1 MLDLVR
7 NGSDRLV
14 LELCEDEV
22 GIGAGL
28 DKFWVLLGGQL
39 ESGPNLLAEAGAY
52 EVQRGVGIVVGG

>member
-22 GIGAGL
+22 GIGEGL
-28 DKFWVLLGGQL
+28 DKFWVLLGGQS
-39 ESGPNLLAEAGAY
+39 ESGPKLFAEAGAD
-52 EVQRGVGIVVGG
+52 EVQRGVGIVVGS